1 MKKFIL
7 VLSLIALSLFVFAF
21 SACNKNDSGESEP
34 VVTGEF
40 KFKTLTVEE
49 NSAYGKVSNSTAE
62 FDFNNE
68 ISLPSNGCFVLSL
81 DKQGNEIIESGKL
94 LLNVGDN
101 EVYVLQKEDG
111 ETKNVYIVNV
121 RRKPIYTVEFIN
133 GEQSFYSQ
141 SVEEDGFVSSPA
153 SEPSKNGYNFSG
165 WDFNFSNPITDN
177 ERITAT
183 WTART
188 DTGYKIEYYFENV
201 NDNGFSINTALTEGL
216 TGKTDSDITVT
227 PKTFENFTF
236 NSESSILTGKISAEN
251 ILVLKIYYSRNTY
264 NVSYN
269 GNGGVLQSGQ
279 ESQTLKIGG
288 TENAPTYLRNGYH
301 FDGWAKTV
309 DSVTENVSYVAKWKD
324 IFVLSNGVITG
335 LTPYGKTL
343 TEIKIPEQ
351 IDGVTIT
358 EIGYMSFFDCDTVRT
373 IEIPD
378 SVTTI
383 ADHSFYYSDMLSKI
397 VIGKN
402 VETIGENAFQYCYK
416 IVEIINKSNLI
427 IEKGSENHGEIGLYA
442 LSVTNKNDVYVN
454 KFITDQ
460 NGFVVLVDGEKK
472 ILVGYVGS
480 ENNLV
485 LPNDIT
491 EIYQG
496 AFTNQY
502 NLKTVVL
509 PNSLTKIGAR
519 PFYNCSA
526 IEYNAI
532 GNAKYLGNEQNPY
545 LYLAKV
551 TDDKIES
558 FTVPNGC
565 RFIAHSAFYDCSA
578 LTSVEISSSVLEIG
592 AGAFM
597 GCSSLSSIK
606 LPNGLKTIGANA
618 FMDCYK
624 LLSIEIPESVESVGE
639 LAFSACYRL
648 VEVVNRSNCITA
660 SNVEGEGLYRFPF
673 AFNIVNGNEIF
684 VSKLSIDNNGFVVF
698 TDGNNKILVS
708 YVGNKTEIILPS
720 DITAINKYAF
730 LGLSSIVSVEI
741 PKSVTEIGFYGFKD
755 CSSLQTI
762 KFTGTINEW
771 KLIPKGLSWKYGVI
785 ATEINCSDG
794 NVQL

>member
-7 VLSLIALSLFVFAF
+7 VLSLIALSLFAFAF
-21 SACNKNDSGESEP
+21 SACNNSEDVTP
-34 VVTGEF
+34 VVTGKFE
-40 KFKTLTVEE
+40 FKTLTVED
-49 NSAYGKVSNSTAE
+49 NSAYGKVSNSTVE

-68 ISLPSNGCFVLSL
+68 ISLPSNGSFVLSL
-81 DKQGNEIIESGKL
+81 DKQGNEIIDSGKL
-94 LLNVGDN
+94 ALNVGDN
-101 EVYVLQKEDG
+101 EVYILQKEDG
-111 ETKNVYIVNV
+111 ETVKVYSVNV
-121 RRKPIYTVEFIN
+121 RRKPVYTVEFFN
-133 GEQSFYSQ
+133 GEQRFYSH
-141 SVEEDGFVSSPA
+141 SVEEDGHLSAPA
-153 SEPSKNGYNFSG
+153 DEPTKNGYDFSG

-177 ERITAT
+177 ERITAK

-236 NSESSILTGKISAEN
+236 YAENSVLSGTISAEN
-251 ILVLKIYYSRNTY
+251 VLVLKVYYNRNTY

-301 FDGWAKTV
+301 FDGWTKSV
-309 DSVTENVSYVAKWKD
+309 DSVTKDVSYVAKWKD

-343 TEIKIPEQ
+343 TEILIPEQ

-378 SVTTI
+378 SVITI

-402 VETIGENAFQYCYK
+402 VESIGENAFQYCYK

-460 NGFVVLVDGEKK
+460 NGFVVFVDGEKK

-509 PNSLTKIGAR
+509 PNSLTKIGDR

-526 IEYNAI
+526 IEYSVI

-592 AGAFM
+592 AGAFT

-606 LPNGLKTIGANA
+606 LPNGLKTIGNNA
-618 FMDCYK
+618 FMNCYK
-624 LLSIEIPESVESVGE
+624 LISIEIPESVENVGD
-639 LAFSACYRL
+639 LAFNACYRL
-648 VEVVNRSNCITA
+648 VEVANRSNCITA
-660 SNVEGEGLYRFPF
+660 SNVDGEGLYRFPF
-673 AFNIVNGNEIF
+673 ALNIVNGNETF
-684 VSKLSIDNNGFVVF
+684 VSKISIDSDGFVVF
-698 TDGNNKILVS
+698 TDGDDKILVS
-708 YVGNKTEIILPS
+708 YVGDKTEIILPS

-762 KFTGTINEW
+762 KFTGSVAEW
-771 KLIPKGLSWKYGVI
+771 NVITKGLSWKYGVI

-794 NVQL
+794 NAQL